1 MFYYMSI
8 LLTYK
13 REIISFICNRVPNL
27 VEYEMTV
34 KREHF
39 LIHFIPSDLTM
50 KYLSADILQARI
62 ATGN

>member
-1 MFYYMSI
+1 MFYYVSI

-13 REIISFICNRVPNL
+13 RKIISFICNRVPNL
-27 VEYEMTV
+27 VEYEMAV

-39 LIHFIPSDLTM
+39 LLHVIPSDLSM
-50 KYLSADILQARI
+50 KYLSADILQAWI